1 MTTAAFCRLPRLL
14 SDYKAVNYVARCRW
28 NEYFSFSALL
38 EGFMLAPP
46 KFVPG
51 DGLMPDREP
60 RLTERLRSDVLAGF
74 LVFLIALPLC
84 LAIAKASG
92 FPEIAGVFTA
102 IVGGL
107 VAPWIS
113 NSQLTI
119 KGPAAG
125 MIVIVLGA
133 VTDFGFT
140 QTPQNTAEIAN
151 NLAAYK
157 MALAVGVV
165 AAGVQILFGLFR
177 VGSLGDFFPSSAVH
191 GLLAAIGI
199 IIISKQVPV
208 ALGVTP
214 HGKEPLELLAEI
226 PQELLALNPEI
237 AAIGFISL
245 LILFLFPWI
254 KNPIIRKIPA
264 PIVVL
269 AAAVPLALFFD
280 LTHQHDYTV
289 LGHHFTVNNKF
300 LVNVPSSLASAI
312 TLPDFSVFTHPAL
325 AWKALKWVVMFTL
338 IGSLESLLSAKAIDI
353 LDPLRRKT
361 DLNRDLL
368 AVGVANLASAS
379 IGGLPMIS
387 EIVRSRANIDNGAQS
402 KFANTFHGLF
412 LLTAVALAASTIRMI
427 PLAALAAMLV
437 YTGFRL
443 AHPREFLHVYRI
455 GREQLV
461 VFVGTILAVLA
472 TDLLIGIGIGI
483 AIKLLIQFINGV
495 PLKSL
500 FFPDTEVRQIDERTW
515 LICPRHAAVFFNWI
529 PIRSKIERYGLAQN
543 MNIIVDL
550 SNTQMVDHT
559 VMVKLHELERQFAE
573 QGIALAIVGL
583 EDHITLSPHPAAARL
598 RGVDRPAAAAE
609 AELIANET

>member
-1 MTTAAFCRLPRLL
+1 MPGSNKSPTDDGSPLL
-14 SDYKAVNYVARCRW
+14 N
-28 NEYFSFSALL
+28 
-38 EGFMLAPP
+38 
-46 KFVPG
+46 
-51 DGLMPDREP
+51 
-60 RLTERLRSDVLAGF
+60 RLRADALAGF

-107 VAPWIS
+107 VTPWIS

-125 MIVIVLGA
+125 LIVIVLGA

-140 QTPQNTAEIAN
+140 PTPQNASEIAG

-157 MALAVGVV
+157 LALAVGVV
-165 AAGVQILFGLFR
+165 AAVVQIFFGMLR
-177 VGSLGDFFPSSAVH
+177 AGALSDFFPSTAVH

-214 HGKEPLELLAEI
+214 HGREPLELLAEI
-226 PQELLALNPEI
+226 PREILQLNPEI
-237 AAIGFISL
+237 AAIGLISL
-245 LILFLFPWI
+245 LILFLYPLI
-254 KNPIIRKIPA
+254 KNALLRKIPA
-264 PIVVL
+264 PVVVL
-269 AAAVPLALFFD
+269 AVAVPMAWFFN
-280 LTHQHDYTV
+280 LSQPHDYSV
-289 LGHHFTVNNKF
+289 LGHHYTVNNKF
-300 LVNVPSSLASAI
+300 LANVPSNLASAI
-312 TLPDFSVFTHPAL
+312 TFPDFSAFTAPAL
-325 AWKALKWVVMFTL
+325 VWKALKWVVMFSL

-361 DLNRDLL
+361 NYNRDLL
-368 AVGVANLASAS
+368 AVGVANLVSSS

-387 EIVRSRANIDNGAQS
+387 EIVRSRANIDNGAKS
-402 KFANTFHGLF
+402 KFANLFHGLF
-412 LLTAVALAASTIRMI
+412 LLLAVALAAAAIRMI

-443 AHPREFLHVYRI
+443 AHPREFLHVYQI

-461 VFVGTILAVLA
+461 VFVGTIVAVLA
-472 TDLLIGIGIGI
+472 TDLLIGIFIGIG
-483 AIKLLIQFINGV
+483 IKLLIQFINGV
-495 PLKSL
+495 PLRSL
-500 FFPDTEVRQIDERTW
+500 LLPDTEIQQIDERTW

-529 PIRSKIERYGLAQN
+529 PIRRKIEQFGLAQH
-543 MNIIVDL
+543 MNVIVDL
-550 SNTQMVDHT
+550 SNTQLVDHT
-559 VMVKLHELERQFAE
+559 VMEKLHQLEHEFTQ

-583 EDHITLSPHPAAARL
+583 DDHIALSDHPAAARL
-598 RGVDRPAAAAE
+598 RGVPRPLAVEKNAA
-609 AELIANET
+609 LVHH